1 MEHKNFVTP
10 EEVSAEQQN
19 VKTILRFVSGL
30 TLLKQVLVPT
40 LLIMVC
46 AAAAPPYFLWFV
58 GELVGCYGEAGCSVT
73 QDLLGY
79 EMVIPAT
86 LSTLLMI
93 AVIAMFCRV
102 AAWSSFELAGQWST
116 QKIQSDMMTSVSEV
130 KTTFFDENP
139 SGRLLNRL
147 LGDYGML
154 RLEGVMSVGD
164 TVNGL
169 AEVLCVGLLI
179 MLAHPVAGLM
189 ILPVVLLYVALQSQL
204 APMMSHSREIR
215 AVKLGEALHRET
227 DLIEGRT
234 IFSLYNRQKN
244 LLKRIHRAYGESL
257 NIQLFYARLIGWGM
271 LWMGL
276 ISAFYSTLVYGFLVY
291 SLHAGLITA
300 TLAAVIITA
309 VFNLNNIFFGLAW
322 DMSFLGETASHAR
335 RAFFMIDL
343 PHETTAESRVVKV
356 HPENLGKIPDG
367 KLSGDIVFDHFTMS
381 YREDTPAI
389 LNDLNLT
396 IPQGKKVGII
406 GRTGAGK
413 SSIMQSLFRMVY
425 HQAGDIRIGDDSI
438 YGISVSSLRQHFGVV
453 PQDPYLFMGTI
464 RFNLQGDIQGVS
476 DDNMRAALATVGL
489 DLDLDAKVSEGG
501 KDYSVGERQLLCLAR
516 LVLLDKQYILMDEP
530 TSSLDRRTDDH
541 IQRLLNTVLADKTVI
556 TIAHRLESLEQYDLI
571 IELTAGQL
579 KREGPPAKLIPL
591 LRNQYVDEIAG

>member
-73 QDLLGY
+73 HDLLGY

-102 AAWSSFELAGQWST
+102 AAWSAFELAGQWST

-147 LGDYGML
+147 LVDYGML

-204 APMMSHSREIR
+204 APMMSHTREIR

-276 ISAFYSTLVYGFLVY
+276 ISAFYSTLVYGFFVY

-343 PHETTAESRVVKV
+343 PHETTAESKVVKV

-425 HQAGDIRIGDDSI
+425 HQAGDIRIGGDSI

-541 IQRLLNTVLADKTVI
+541 IQRLLNTVLADKTVV

-571 IELTAGQL
+571 IELSAGQL

>member
-10 EEVSAEQQN
+10 ERGQCRTAKCQNHFAIRQRLNSAQTSPRAN
-19 VKTILRFVSGL
+19 PADYGLR
-30 TLLKQVLVPT
+30 
-40 LLIMVC
+40 

-58 GELVGCYGEAGCSVT
+58 GEMVGCYGEAGCSVT
-73 QDLLGY
+73 HDLLGY

-102 AAWSSFELAGQWST
+102 AAWSAFELAGQWST

-130 KTTFFDENP
+130 KTTFDENP

-204 APMMSHSREIR
+204 APMMSHTREIR
-215 AVKLGEALHRET
+215 AVKLGEAYTEKP

-343 PHETTAESRVVKV
+343 PHETTAESKVVKV

-367 KLSGDIVFDHFTMS
+367 
-381 YREDTPAI
+381 
-389 LNDLNLT
+389 
-396 IPQGKKVGII
+396 
-406 GRTGAGK
+406 
-413 SSIMQSLFRMVY
+413 
-425 HQAGDIRIGDDSI
+425 
-438 YGISVSSLRQHFGVV
+438 
-453 PQDPYLFMGTI
+453 
-464 RFNLQGDIQGVS
+464 
-476 DDNMRAALATVGL
+476 
-489 DLDLDAKVSEGG
+489 
-501 KDYSVGERQLLCLAR
+501 
-516 LVLLDKQYILMDEP
+516 
-530 TSSLDRRTDDH
+530 
-541 IQRLLNTVLADKTVI
+541 
-556 TIAHRLESLEQYDLI
+556 
-571 IELTAGQL
+571 
-579 KREGPPAKLIPL
+579 
-591 LRNQYVDEIAG
+591 

>member
-30 TLLKQVLVPT
+30 TLLKQIMVPT

-58 GELVGCYGEAGCSVT
+58 GELVGCYGQPDCSVT
-73 QDLLGY
+73 HDVLGY
-79 EMVIPAT
+79 EMIIPAT

-93 AVIAMFCRV
+93 AVFAMFCRV

-116 QKIQSDMMTSVSEV
+116 QSIQSDMMKSVSEV

-164 TVNGL
+164 TMNGF

-189 ILPVVLLYVALQSQL
+189 ILPVVLLYMALQSQL
-204 APMMSHSREIR
+204 APMMSHTREIR

-291 SLHAGLITA
+291 SLHAGMITA

-343 PHETTAESRVVKV
+343 PHETTKESVVKV
-356 HPENLGKIPDG
+356 HPENLDKIPTG
-367 KLSGDIVFDHFTMS
+367 QLSGDIVFDHFTMS

-406 GRTGAGK
+406 GRRGAGK

-425 HQAGDIRIGDDSI
+425 HQAGDIRISGESI
-438 YGISVSSLRQHFGVV
+438 YGISVASLRSHFGVV

-464 RFNLQGDIQGVS
+464 RFNLQGDIQGVT
-476 DDNMRAALATVGL
+476 DDEMQAALKTVGL
-489 DLDLDAKVSEGG
+489 ELDLDAKVSEGG

-516 LVLLDKQYILMDEP
+516 LMLLDKQYILMDEP

-556 TIAHRLESLEQYDLI
+556 TIAHRLESLEQYDVI
-571 IELTAGQL
+571 IELAAGQL

>member
-1 MEHKNFVTP
+1 MEHKNFVTA

-19 VKTILRFVSGL
+19 VKTLVRFVGNL
-30 TLLKQVLVPT
+30 TLLRKVLVPT
-40 LLIMVC
+40 LLIIVC
-46 AAAAPPYFLWFV
+46 AAATPPYFLWFV
-58 GELVGCYGEAGCSVT
+58 GELVNCYGAVDCVVRHDVFGAEI
-73 QDLLGY
+73 
-79 EMVIPAT
+79 VIPAT
-86 LSTLLMI
+86 LSTLVMI
-93 AVIAMFCRV
+93 AVVAIFCRV
-102 AAWSSFELAGQWST
+102 AAWTSFELSGQWST
-116 QKIQSDMMTSVSEV
+116 QQIQKDMMRSVSEV

-139 SGRLLNRL
+139 SGRLINRL

-154 RLEGVMSVGD
+154 RLEGVMSLGD

-169 AEVLCVGLLI
+169 AEVLCVGALI

-189 ILPVVLLYVALQSQL
+189 ILPVILLYMALQSQL
-204 APMMSHSREIR
+204 APMMSHTREIR
-215 AVKLGEALHRET
+215 AVKIGEALHRET

-234 IFSLYNRQKN
+234 IFTLYGRQKN
-244 LLKRIHRAYGESL
+244 LLKRIHRAFGDSM
-257 NIQLFYARLIGWGM
+257 NIQLFYCKLTGWGM

-276 ISAFYSTLVYGFLVY
+276 ISASYATFVYGFIVY
-291 SLHAGLITA
+291 SLHMELITA

-309 VFNLNNIFFGLAW
+309 VFNLNSIFFGLAW

-343 PHETTAESRVVKV
+343 PHETTAESEVNKV
-356 HPENLGKIPDG
+356 EENAVATIPAG
-367 KLSGDIVFDHFTMS
+367 KLSGDIVFDHFSMS
-381 YREDTPAI
+381 YRQHTPAI
-389 LNDLNLT
+389 LNELNLT
-396 IPQGKKVGII
+396 IPMGMKVGII

-425 HQAGDIRIGDDSI
+425 HRGGDIRIGSDSI
-438 YGISVSSLRQHFGVV
+438 YSISVNSLRSHFGVV

-464 RFNLQGDIQGVS
+464 RFNLQGDMTSVPDS
-476 DDNMRAALATVGL
+476 ELRRALDTVGL
-489 DLDLDAKVSEGG
+489 DVDLDAHVSEGG

-571 IELTAGQL
+571 VELSEGQV
-579 KREGPPAKLIPL
+579 KRQGPPAKLVPL
-591 LRNQYVDEIAG
+591 LRNQYVEEIAG